1 MVHDEEI
8 VSAKNTF
15 KGFVS
20 LMTWGTLGS
29 AIVGFLVILLIAP
42 K

>member
-8 VSAKNTF
+8 VSARTTF

-20 LMTWGTLGS
+20 LMTWGALGS
-29 AIVGFLVILLIAP
+29 AIVGFLVILIIS
-42 K
+42 

>member
-8 VSAKNTF
+8 VAARTTF
-15 KGFVS
+15 SGFVS
-20 LMTWGTLGS
+20 LMTWGTIGA
-29 AIVGFLVILLIAP
+29 AIVGFMVILIIA

>member
-8 VSAKNTF
+8 VAARTTF

-20 LMTWGTLGS
+20 LMTWGALGS
-29 AIVGFLVILLIAP
+29 AIVGFIVILLIS

>member
-8 VSAKNTF
+8 VSARTTF

-20 LMTWGTLGS
+20 LMTWGAIAS
-29 AIVGFLVILLIAP
+29 AIIGLLVIVIIS
-42 K
+42 

>member
-8 VSAKNTF
+8 VSAKDTF

-20 LMTWGTLGS
+20 LMTWGTIGS
-29 AIVGFLVILLIAP
+29 AIVAGIVILIIS
-42 K
+42 

>member
-1 MVHDEEI
+1 MVHDQEI
-8 VSAKNTF
+8 VAAKSTF

-20 LMTWGTLGS
+20 LMTWGAVGS
-29 AIVGFLVILLIAP
+29 AVIGFIVILLISH

>member
-8 VSAKNTF
+8 VSARSTF
-15 KGFVS
+15 NGFVS
-20 LMTWGTLGS
+20 LMTWGTIGS
-29 AIVGFLVILLIAP
+29 AIVAFLVILLIS

>member
-8 VSAKNTF
+8 VAARSTF

-20 LMTWGTLGS
+20 LMTWGTIGS
-29 AIVGFLVILLIAP
+29 AIVGFLVILLIS

>member
-8 VSAKNTF
+8 VAARATF

-20 LMTWGTLGS
+20 LMTWGTIGS
-29 AIVGFLVILLIAP
+29 AIVGFLVILLIS

>member
-8 VSAKNTF
+8 VAARTTF

-20 LMTWGTLGS
+20 LMTWGTIGS
-29 AIVGFLVILLIAP
+29 AIAGAIVILLIS
-42 K
+42 